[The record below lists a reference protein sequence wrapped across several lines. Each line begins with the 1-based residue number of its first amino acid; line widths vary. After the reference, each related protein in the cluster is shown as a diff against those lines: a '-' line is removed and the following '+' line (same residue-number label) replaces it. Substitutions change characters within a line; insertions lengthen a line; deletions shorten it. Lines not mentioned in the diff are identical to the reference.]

1 MLRMVVWDGYG
12 FGLGESM
19 RFLWREDFSVMDA
32 DLSLCHL
39 PEFLEVQRAVIV
51 CLEGLVG

>member
-1 MLRMVVWDGYG
+1 MVVWDGYG